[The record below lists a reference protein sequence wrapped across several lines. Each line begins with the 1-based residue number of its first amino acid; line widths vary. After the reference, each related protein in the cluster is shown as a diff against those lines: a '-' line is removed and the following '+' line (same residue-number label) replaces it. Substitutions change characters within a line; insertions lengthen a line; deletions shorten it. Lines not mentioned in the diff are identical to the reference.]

1 VKDVMTAQARSGDP
15 AIDEDAPV
23 VSSAET
29 EIDAPIDAVW
39 SILTAIERW
48 PAWNPDVRSASLDGP
63 AVEGA
68 TFRWKA
74 GPSTISS
81 RIVRLDPPQ
90 LIAWTGRTL
99 GIRAVHV
106 WHLTSTNG
114 RTLARTEESYE
125 GLVARILRRPL
136 QKMLDKTL
144 TDGVSHLK
152 AEAEQSG
159 RRPDSSPTAGRVR

>member
-1 VKDVMTAQARSGDP
+1 MTAQARPGDP

-23 VSSAET
+23 ISSAEA
-29 EIDAPIDAVW
+29 EIDAPIAAVW

-48 PAWNPDVRSASLDGP
+48 PVWNPDVKSASLDGP

-74 GPSTISS
+74 GPSTINSTV
-81 RIVRLDPPQ
+81 VRLDAPR

-106 WHLTSTNG
+106 WRLQSKNG

-125 GLVARILRRPL
+125 GFLPRILRRPL
-136 QKMLDKTL
+136 QKMLDRTL
-144 TDGVSHLK
+144 TDGVQHLK
-152 AEAEQSG
+152 VAAERSD
-159 RRPDSSPTAGRVR
+159 RRRKSDPIAGHAR